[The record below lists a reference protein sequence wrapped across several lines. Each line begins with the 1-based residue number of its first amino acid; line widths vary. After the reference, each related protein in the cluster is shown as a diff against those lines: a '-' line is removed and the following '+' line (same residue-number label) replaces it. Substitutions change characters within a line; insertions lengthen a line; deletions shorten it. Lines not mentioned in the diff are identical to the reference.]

1 MLKNSYNFFLNST
14 NRSSGTL
21 SNFQIFLKNPLTLTS
36 VDTAFYISIKSA
48 EIPYSFF
55 ALTSSFNTL
64 NISVDETPY
73 VLNIPPGNY
82 NSINLNTL
90 LISLIQPYITHA
102 TFNIDYNRSNGFN
115 TITLSNYDNTPFN
128 MQINFNQNLKLG
140 QFFGYTKQVSIVCL
154 AVIVYTNNISDIY
167 SNCGQIQ
174 TLFIRSNTLSQ
185 SGSYENLNS
194 SLITSN
200 IIQKIIVDRPP
211 NSMIFYL
218 NELFNNVKLNEKII
232 SALDFYITSNISN
245 DPIDFNG
252 LSFSLRV
259 SIDELIVNNTNELLE
274 PSEEIKNFN
283 NIDDQLYNDIMN
295 T

>member
-1 MLKNSYNFFLNST
+1 
-14 NRSSGTL
+14 
-21 SNFQIFLKNPLTLTS
+21 
-36 VDTAFYISIKSA
+36 
-48 EIPYSFF
+48 
-55 ALTSSFNTL
+55 
-64 NISVDETPY
+64 
-73 VLNIPPGNY
+73 
-82 NSINLNTL
+82 
-90 LISLIQPYITHA
+90 
-102 TFNIDYNRSNGFN
+102 
-115 TITLSNYDNTPFN
+115 

-194 SLITSN
+194 ALITSN

>member
-1 MLKNSYNFFLNST
+1 MILKNAYNFFLNSK
-14 NRSSGTL
+14 NRTSGTL
-21 SNFQIFLKNPLTLTS
+21 SNFAIILTNPLTLSYPNTS
-36 VDTAFYISIKSA
+36 FFISIKSA

-64 NISVDETPY
+64 IVSVDGTPY
-73 VLNIPPGNY
+73 IVTIPPGNY

-90 LISLIQPYITHA
+90 LISLIQPYIIHA
-102 TFNIDYNRSNGFN
+102 TFSIVYDRSNGFN
-115 TITLSNYDNTPFN
+115 TISIANYDSIPFTV
-128 MQINFNQNLKLG
+128 QLKFNQNLQLG
-140 QFFGYTKQVSIVCL
+140 QFFGYTQEVSIIAL
-154 AVIVYTNNISDIY
+154 ATITYINNISDIY

-174 TLFIRSNTLSQ
+174 SIFIRSNSLSQ
-185 SGSYENLNS
+185 FGSYECLNGD
-194 SLITSN
+194 IKTSN

-218 NELFNNVKLNEKII
+218 NELLNNVKLNEKIL
-232 SALDFYITSNISN
+232 SSLDFYISSNISN
-245 DPIDFNG
+245 DPIDLNG

-259 SIDELIVNNTNELLE
+259 SIDEMVDNNKIVIENENKNN
-274 PSEEIKNFN
+274 I